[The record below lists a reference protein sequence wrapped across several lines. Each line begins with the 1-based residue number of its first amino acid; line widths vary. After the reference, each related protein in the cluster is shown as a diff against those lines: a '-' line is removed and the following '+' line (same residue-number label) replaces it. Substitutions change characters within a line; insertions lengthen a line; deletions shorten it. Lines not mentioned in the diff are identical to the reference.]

1 MLQRPRR
8 NRKSEAIRNMIAE
21 TQIHKSDL
29 IKPFFIVDGN
39 KVKSPIK
46 SHASTAL
53 DGLLICCYTN

>member
-21 TQIHKSDL
+21 TQTLKSDL
-29 IKPFFIVDGN
+29 ISHFLTLME
-39 KVKSPIK
+39 IK
-46 SHASTAL
+46 LNHPLSMLTAL

>member
-29 IKPFFIVDGN
+29 IYPFFIVDGN
-39 KVKSPIK
+39 NNKI
-46 SHASTAL
+46 T
-53 DGLLICCYTN
+53 Y